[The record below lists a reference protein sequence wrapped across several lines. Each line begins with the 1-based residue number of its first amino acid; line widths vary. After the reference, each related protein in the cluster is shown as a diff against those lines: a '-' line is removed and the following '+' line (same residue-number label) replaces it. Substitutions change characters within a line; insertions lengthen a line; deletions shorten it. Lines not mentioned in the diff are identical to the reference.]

1 MELKYLVENKDY
13 KNINE
18 ILSLHFKISTRL
30 KNKLVKEKRIFLN
43 GKNIDSRN
51 DVKIGDNIVVDFNYE
66 EDNSNIVAKNI
77 PLDIIYEDK
86 WLLVLNKAAGIAI
99 HPSILHYEDSLSSGV
114 KYYFDQIGLKK
125 KIRPVNRLDFNT
137 SGVVIFAKC
146 EYIQECF
153 SKQMQEGLFKKNYIC
168 LAEGIFDKKIGT
180 INLPIA
186 RKPGSIIE
194 RCIDSNG
201 QTSVTHYKV
210 LEENVSNAISL
221 VKCSLET
228 GRTHQIRVHMKAI
241 GHPLIGD
248 TLYGFSSNLINRQ
261 ALHSFQISC
270 IHPVTKKNCNFK
282 AEIPE
287 DIKNIIK
294 ALSK

>member
-43 GKNIDSRN
+43 GKNIDSRYEVN
-51 DVKIGDNIVVDFNYE
+51 IGDNIVVDFNYE

-77 PLDIIYEDK
+77 PLDIIYEDE
-86 WLLVLNKAAGIAI
+86 WFLVLNKPAGIAI

-137 SGVVIFAKC
+137 SGVVVFAKC

-153 SKQMQEGLFKKNYIC
+153 SRQMQNGFFKKDYIC

-180 INLPIA
+180 IDLPIA

-201 QTSVTHYKV
+201 QISVTHYKV
-210 LEENVSNAISL
+210 LEENVSEGISL
-221 VKCSLET
+221 VNCSLET